1 MGILVIALS
10 INPRP
15 LSALELK
22 LSGLIMESR
31 VDTAGDN
38 QNAHVIISKYLHCR
52 FLITSDVSIYLT
64 SLNVS
69 HFRTSNA
76 YNSVVYENIKCGY
89 SFSWLER
96 KEQCGTTKIICVFTF
111 FFFFHFHGLPCEL
124 ENARVLYKIKRFF
137 FR

>member
-38 QNAHVIISKYLHCR
+38 QNAHVIISNYRHDRRADNAAYRHDRRADSLGLINYL
-52 FLITSDVSIYLT
+52 
-64 SLNVS
+64 
-69 HFRTSNA
+69 
-76 YNSVVYENIKCGY
+76 
-89 SFSWLER
+89 
-96 KEQCGTTKIICVFTF
+96 
-111 FFFFHFHGLPCEL
+111 
-124 ENARVLYKIKRFF
+124 
-137 FR
+137 

>member
-1 MGILVIALS
+1 MGILVIALR

-38 QNAHVIISKYLHCR
+38 QNAHVIISKYLHCNDVR
-52 FLITSDVSIYLT
+52 FFWITSDVSIYLT

-69 HFRTSNA
+69 HFTNANA
-76 YNSVVYENIKCGY
+76 YNSVIY
-89 SFSWLER
+89 ER
-96 KEQCGTTKIICVFTF
+96 KHKVRVFIFLVRT
-111 FFFFHFHGLPCEL
+111 
-124 ENARVLYKIKRFF
+124 
-137 FR
+137 